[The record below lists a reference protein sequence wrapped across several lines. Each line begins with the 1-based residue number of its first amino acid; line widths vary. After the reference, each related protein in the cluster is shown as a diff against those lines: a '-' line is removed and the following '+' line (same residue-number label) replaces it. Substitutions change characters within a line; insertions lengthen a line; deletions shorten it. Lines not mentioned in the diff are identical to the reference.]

1 MRRLLMGAVLLTA
14 VACATAET
22 PEVRAARMTTETA
35 DAKTAIDAINV
46 RYAQFM
52 NGNMAD
58 SLAALFAED
67 GVVMP
72 PNMPAVSGRAA
83 IQAWFAA
90 NPMPPGS
97 QVSFTATDVQRSG
110 DIVVERGTS
119 SFTMPAAGNTPAM
132 SMPGKY
138 LVHWHWVDGKWLQK
152 STIWSDDAPMSG
164 SGG

>member
-1 MRRLLMGAVLLTA
+1 MRRLMLGAVLITA
-14 VACATAET
+14 MACATTET
-22 PEVRAARMTTETA
+22 PEARTTRMASETA
-35 DAKTAIDAINV
+35 EAKTAIDAINV
-46 RYAQFM
+46 RYATFM
-52 NGNMAD
+52 NGNLAD
-58 SLAALFAED
+58 SLGSLFAED

-119 SFTMPAAGNTPAM
+119 SFTMPASGNTPAM

-138 LVHWHWVDGKWLQK
+138 LVHWHWTGGQWLQK
-152 STIWSDDAPMSG
+152 STIWSDDAPAP
-164 SGG
+164 GGG